1 MFTML
6 SEQNREKS
14 LYQCR
19 CMVSPLDSERNCV
32 CHESTD
38 SFTYM
43 VPHRSCMCENVPD
56 ATMRS

>member
-1 MFTML
+1 ML
-6 SEQNREKS
+6 SEQNRENS

-32 CHESTD
+32 CHESTE

-43 VPHRSCMCENVPD
+43 VPHRSCMCENMQEE
-56 ATMRS
+56 ALRS